1 MVILIDLICSHSSF
15 DIISAQE
22 TRLSAESIWENTKH
36 LLDEQKTPNNIKM
49 IYIATDERDKNFFSP
64 FKEGY
69 EVRFLE
75 NYYARA
81 NLSEL
86 NQNHIGMIEQIIC
99 ANAHTFIGTPRSTFT
114 GYSHVYLFTYVCM
127 YASSYKIVFS
137 TILSITLCSRFL

>member
-1 MVILIDLICSHSSF
+1 MISF
-15 DIISAQE
+15 SAQE

-36 LLDEQKTPNNIKM
+36 LLDEQKAPNNIKL

-75 NYYARA
+75 NYYERA
-81 NLSEL
+81 NLSVL

-114 GYSHVYLFTYVCM
+114 GYILMYTYVHMYVCM
-127 YASSYKIVFS
+127 YASSYKSVFS